1 MIAWLL
7 IAAGFVALVGG
18 AWALVEGAARI
29 AKGLGVSELVIGLTI
44 VAIGTSAPEL
54 AVTVTAALEGKTDL
68 IIGNVVGSNI
78 ANIGLILGVGA
89 LVGRIDIP
97 DELLRRD
104 LVWLL
109 GATLA
114 VGVLAIGG
122 EYTRPEGA
130 LLLAGGV
137 GFLVFSYRVARK
149 EMAEGRLKDSDEIHA
164 ASGTWDFVRSVVL
177 VIVGIIGLVAGGR
190 WLVDGAST
198 IARDFGISEY
208 LIGLTVLAIGTSLPE
223 LATTVVGVRREQG
236 ELILGGVVGSNIFNL
251 LLILAVGILIQPM
264 EIAQV
269 TLQIQIPLMIGL
281 TLALA
286 AMLLDGSHL
295 RRRWAVLLLTAYVLA
310 IGAAIYLDP
319 RF

>member
-7 IAAGFVALVGG
+7 ILAGFVALVAG

-54 AVTVTAALEGKTDL
+54 AVTITAALEGRSDL

-114 VGVLAIGG
+114 VGLLAVGG
-122 EYTRPEGA
+122 EFTRPEGL
-130 LLLAGGV
+130 LLLAGGLA
-137 GFLVFSYRVARK
+137 FLVFSYRVARS
-149 EMAEGRLKDSDEIHA
+149 EMAAGELREPDEIEA
-164 ASGTWDFVRSVVL
+164 AHGPWDYARSGVL
-177 VIVGIIGLVAGGR
+177 VFLGILGLTVGGR
-190 WLVDGAST
+190 WLVSGAST
-198 IARDFGISEY
+198 IAIDFGISEY
-208 LIGLTVLAIGTSLPE
+208 LIGLTVLALGTSLPE
-223 LATTVVGVRREQG
+223 LATTVVGVRRDQG

-251 LLILAVGILIQPM
+251 LLILAIGIVIEPM
-264 EIAQV
+264 SIAAVTRQV
-269 TLQIQIPLMIGL
+269 QIPLMIGL
-281 TLALA
+281 TLGLGAI
-286 AMLLDGSHL
+286 LLDGSHL
-295 RRRWAVLLLTAYVLA
+295 RRRWAVALLTAYTVAIGLA
-310 IGAAIYLDP
+310 IYFDRDL
-319 RF
+319 